1 IAESIVNSYLEG
13 PGMRFRKF
21 AQWAEDSDYNDTIGL
36 VTGTILTG
44 DSIDTEALLDEIPV
58 TPGSVPSLQSAKIG
72 EDDYTYWAD
81 QWVSENYPDRLST
94 DYVSDFDEAAN
105 LITITWEDES
115 SDSFTPVNYDPQG
128 NYLYAVYTELLEEEV
143 MPVVEGDV
151 QVLDPEDD
159 FPDTTGWTEI
169 SYEEVD
175 DEIHGVWERS
185 TYMGQADDRDAT
197 YTLK

>member
-1 IAESIVNSYLEG
+1 MGIFGSNKKTYVSSVVYNLAGEEINRPNYLKTTVVSSTINNRPSIAESIVNSYLEG

-21 AQWAEDSDYNDTIGL
+21 AQWAVDSDYNDTIGL

-105 LITITWEDES
+105 LITITWED
-115 SDSFTPVNYDPQG
+115 
-128 NYLYAVYTELLEEEV
+128 
-143 MPVVEGDV
+143 
-151 QVLDPEDD
+151 
-159 FPDTTGWTEI
+159 
-169 SYEEVD
+169 
-175 DEIHGVWERS
+175 
-185 TYMGQADDRDAT
+185 
-197 YTLK
+197 